1 MKKLLVLCQLLLLT
15 GCAGVSVYR
24 VRTDSDYRGGVR
36 FYRPQPYLLVT
47 QLKDSLQTAIVYLPK
62 VNEEYAFQTRSGM
75 GDVEM
80 KAALDQGWN
89 LTELGETRRSG
100 SADLLAALGGIAKTA
115 VAAEGLLPQGELL
128 SPGLYAIEFDPKTGL
143 AARLRRVELAVEG
156 AR

>member
-1 MKKLLVLCQLLLLT
+1 MKKLFVLGQLLLLT
-15 GCAGVSVYR
+15 GCAGVTVYR
-24 VRTDSDYRGGVR
+24 VDSESAYKGGVR

-62 VNEEYAFQTRSGM
+62 VNEEYAFQTHSGM
-75 GDVEM
+75 GDMEM
-80 KAALDQGWN
+80 KAALEQGWN

-100 SADLLAALGGIAKTA
+100 SADLLTALGGIAKTA
-115 VAAEGLLPQGELL
+115 VAAEGLLQQGELL

-143 AARLRRVELAVEG
+143 AARLHRVELAAEG